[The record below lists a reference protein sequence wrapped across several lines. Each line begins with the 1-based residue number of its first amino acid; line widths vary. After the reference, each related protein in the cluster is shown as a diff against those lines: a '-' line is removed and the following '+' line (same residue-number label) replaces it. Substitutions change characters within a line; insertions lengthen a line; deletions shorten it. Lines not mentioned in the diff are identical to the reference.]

1 MMTTAERMMHERI
14 QALLAD
20 QPLAVLS
27 TQRDG
32 QPYASLMAFANTEDL
47 KNIVVATG
55 RSTRKHQNIIMDSRV
70 ALLVDNR
77 SNSEEDFH
85 EAAALTIMGVAKPI
99 VDEERPFFE
108 GLYLAR
114 HPYLEKFLHSP
125 TTTFF
130 KIEVQHYLLV
140 TRFQS
145 VMEYH
150 IGNENNLFT

>member
-1 MMTTAERMMHERI
+1 MNQADRKLHEQI

-32 QPYASLMAFANTEDL
+32 QPYASLMAFAFTDDL

-85 EAAALTIMGVAKPI
+85 EAAAVTIMGVAKLI
-99 VDEERPFFE
+99 EDGERSAFE
-108 GLYLAR
+108 SLYLDR
-114 HPYLEKFLHSP
+114 HPYLEIFLRAP

-130 KIEVQHYLLV
+130 RIEVLHYLLV

-150 IGNENNLFT
+150 LDDENNLFS

>member
-1 MMTTAERMMHERI
+1 MMNTAEQALKERI
-14 QALLAD
+14 QMLLAD

-32 QPYASLMAFANTEDL
+32 QPYASLMAFANTDDL
-47 KNIVVATG
+47 RYMVVATG

-99 VDEERPFFE
+99 VEDERLAFE
-108 GLYLAR
+108 DLYLAR
-114 HPYLEKFLHSP
+114 HPYLEKFLRSP

-150 IGNENNLFT
+150 VDDENDLFP

>member
-1 MMTTAERMMHERI
+1 MNKDDRKLHERI
-14 QALLAD
+14 KALLAD

-32 QPYASLMAFANTEDL
+32 QPYASLMAYACTDDL
-47 KNIVVATG
+47 KHIVVATG
-55 RSTRKHQNIIMDSRV
+55 SSTRKHQNISMDARV

-85 EAAALTIMGVAKPI
+85 EAAAVTIMGVAKVI
-99 VDEERPFFE
+99 NDAEWLAFE
-108 GLYLAR
+108 SLYLDR
-114 HPYLEKFLHSP
+114 HPYLEKFLRAP

-130 KIEVQHYLLV
+130 KIEVLHYLLV

-150 IGNENNLFT
+150 LDDENNLFP

>member
-1 MMTTAERMMHERI
+1 MNKADRKLHERI
-14 QALLAD
+14 GALLAD

-32 QPYASLMAFANTEDL
+32 QPYASLMAYAFTDDL
-47 KNIVVATG
+47 RTIVVATG

-85 EAAALTIMGVAKPI
+85 EAAALTVMGVAKVI
-99 VDEERPFFE
+99 KDGERSAFE
-108 GLYLAR
+108 NLYLER
-114 HPYLEKFLHSP
+114 HPYLETFLRAP

-130 KIEVQHYLLV
+130 RIEVLHYLLV

-150 IGNENNLFT
+150 LDDENNLFS

>member
-1 MMTTAERMMHERI
+1 MNKADRKLHERI

-20 QPLAVLS
+20 QQLAVLS
-27 TQRDG
+27 TQREG
-32 QPYASLMAFANTEDL
+32 QPYASLMAFAFTDDL

-77 SNSEEDFH
+77 SNSQEDFH
-85 EAAALTIMGVAKPI
+85 EAAALTIMGVAKVI
-99 VDEERPFFE
+99 QDEDRLVYER
-108 GLYLAR
+108 LYLGR
-114 HPYLEKFLHSP
+114 HPYLETFLQAP

-130 KIEVQHYLLV
+130 RIEALHYLLV

-150 IGNENNLFT
+150 LEDENNLFP